1 MTRKIKFPT
10 TLESWKSF
18 FSRFMNAV
26 MSAPASCIAEFR
38 RILVSNNFT
47 LGFVLTQY
55 SQAVQVKC

>member
-10 TLESWKSF
+10 TLESWKPF
-18 FSRFMNAV
+18 FNRFMNAV
-26 MSAPASCIAEFR
+26 MSAPTSCIAKFR

-55 SQAVQVKC
+55 SQAVQVKF